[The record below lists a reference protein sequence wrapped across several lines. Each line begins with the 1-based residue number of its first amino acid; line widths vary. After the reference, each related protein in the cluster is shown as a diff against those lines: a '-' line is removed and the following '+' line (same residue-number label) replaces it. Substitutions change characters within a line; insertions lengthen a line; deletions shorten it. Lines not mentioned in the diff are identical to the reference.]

1 MPAAS
6 SYIFVTSFDG
16 KSGGL
21 SPPPHTVP
29 EKHWQRGA
37 SEGSKQ
43 DQQQTCDAEHGPAAA
58 FGHPVRLILAAVP
71 AGPAFSGAYFT
82 SMRSSPRMMEA
93 TTFTTSFMSSC

>member
-1 MPAAS
+1 MEKAAGS
-6 SYIFVTSFDG
+6 AHRLIQYR
-16 KSGGL
+16 KSTGR
-21 SPPPHTVP
+21 
-29 EKHWQRGA
+29 EMAAKDQ
-37 SEGSKQ
+37 KQ
-43 DQQQTCDAEHGPAAA
+43 DQQQKCDAEHGRAAA

>member
-1 MPAAS
+1 MRSMA
-6 SYIFVTSFDG
+6 
-16 KSGGL
+16 
-21 SPPPHTVP
+21 
-29 EKHWQRGA
+29 W
-37 SEGSKQ
+37 
-43 DQQQTCDAEHGPAAA
+43 AAA